1 MFVAPESLEGSSC
14 SALDAEVGPA
24 ELEKTMVYWLGR
36 TADEE
41 GEVEIYCWHAGL
53 ATPAAVLVFDA
64 AALGAGCGSE
74 GEEEAAAVW
83 TEAV

>member
-24 ELEKTMVYWLGR
+24 ELEKTMVYWPGR

-41 GEVEIYCWHAGL
+41 GEVEIYC
-53 ATPAAVLVFDA
+53 
-64 AALGAGCGSE
+64 
-74 GEEEAAAVW
+74 
-83 TEAV
+83 